1 MSVTIKIS
9 GTYRDPETNPLP
21 GVTLS
26 FESVYNSSQTQ
37 LQTTVKTVTDDEAF
51 YSISL
56 VPDVYRVT
64 EFSKN
69 QRKKL
74 LGVIQIFADSVD
86 GTLNEYLTSFR
97 PDQVRPGILAEM
109 EEILEEAKKDV
120 EGAMFDRG
128 IWSQDEIYSVGDTV
142 SVTDLTTEGL
152 YVCKAESTTNYP
164 VDSPDWERIAGTAS
178 RVDGLSGSNGNLSYN
193 RVVTVTDTLYT
204 VPVAGELSWTL
215 NIAASTKI
223 DISAIM
229 SDSNPNPASVV
240 RLVISAS
247 NALSVALTGADNYW
261 LEDGTS
267 SSVAPVYNID
277 VSQPMTIIEISR
289 VSNSAAPGAL
299 VRQIY
304 PVADPGVVIPAVDQP
319 GALGLFIVTSIDG
332 ENGYPPGK
340 QYGASALYY
349 GTVLNNASRV
359 IYRDQTQPAAGT
371 WETRTIVAAKVYSVW
386 SLVLAV
392 RVDNATVKSTANLKS
407 GRRIRNIR
415 YGGNNNQFVDCDLY
429 YDDAWH
435 PFSTSAN
442 DTTPW
447 GREIYAAA
455 IAALSKNGQS

>member
-120 EGAMFDRG
+120 SGAMFYRG
-128 IWSQDEIYSVGDTV
+128 IWSQEEIYSVGDTV

-152 YVCKAESTTNYP
+152 YVCKDESTADYP
-164 VDSPDWERIAGTAS
+164 VDSPDWERIAGTS
-178 RVDGLSGSNGNLSYN
+178 SSVDGVSGSNGNVSYN
-193 RVVTVTDTLYT
+193 RVSTVTDTQYT
-204 VPVAGELSWTL
+204 VPVSGELSWTL
-215 NIAASTKI
+215 NISTSTKI
-223 DISAIM
+223 DISAFM

-247 NALSVALTGADNYW
+247 QALSVTLTGADNYW

-277 VSQPMTIIEISR
+277 ASQPLTLIEISR
-289 VSNSAAPGAL
+289 VPNSSAPGAM

-304 PVADPGVVIPAVDQP
+304 PVADPGVIIPAVDQP
-319 GALGLFIVTSIDG
+319 GAMGLFIVTSYDG
-332 ENGYPPGK
+332 EEGYPPGK
-340 QYGASALYY
+340 QYGASSLYY
-349 GTVLNNASRV
+349 GTVLLNASR
-359 IYRDQTQPAAGT
+359 ILYRNMTQPAAGT
-371 WETRTIVAAKVYSVW
+371 WETRTIVAAKNYGVW
-386 SLVLAV
+386 CLVLAV
-392 RVDNATVKSTANLKS
+392 RVDHAKVKSTSNLKS
-407 GRRIRNIR
+407 GKRIRNIR
-415 YGGNNNQFVDCDLY
+415 YGGDSNQFIDCELY

-435 PFSTSAN
+435 PYSTSAN
-442 DTTPW
+442 DVTPW

-455 IAALSKNGQS
+455 IAALSKGDQS